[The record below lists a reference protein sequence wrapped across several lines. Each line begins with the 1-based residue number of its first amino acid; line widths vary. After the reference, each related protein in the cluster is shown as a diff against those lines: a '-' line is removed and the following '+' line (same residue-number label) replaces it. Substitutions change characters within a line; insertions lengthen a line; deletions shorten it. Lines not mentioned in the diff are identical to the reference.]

1 MDDLRTS
8 HGPDERPHALV
19 WIDSQEAIV
28 VRWEDDQARID
39 RVTCRLPDH
48 HESAGH
54 LRHDPAI
61 RHGGGRSQD
70 TVESRRHEY
79 LSRFVK
85 DVTHRLPH
93 DADLTVLGP
102 GTTRDHLVRA
112 IRTSDAEHH
121 HARQVVARRS
131 SRKTDRQLVA
141 LLRELGGEAAPRRT
155 AGDAHPSR
163 SGPRAVVA

>member
-1 MDDLRTS
+1 MNDLRSS
-8 HGPDERPHALV
+8 HEQDERPHALV

-28 VRWEDDQARID
+28 VRWEDDQARIE
-39 RVTCRLPDH
+39 RLTSELPDH
-48 HESAGH
+48 HESPGH

-79 LSRFVK
+79 LGRFVR

-93 DADLTVLGP
+93 DTDLTVLGP
-102 GTTRDHLVRA
+102 GTTRDHLVRT
-112 IRTSDAEHH
+112 IRASDAEHH
-121 HARQVVARRS
+121 HDRRVVGRRS

-141 LLRELGGEAAPRRT
+141 LLRELEGDAAPRRT
-155 AGDAHPSR
+155 TGEIHPSR
-163 SGPRAVVA
+163 PRPREVVA